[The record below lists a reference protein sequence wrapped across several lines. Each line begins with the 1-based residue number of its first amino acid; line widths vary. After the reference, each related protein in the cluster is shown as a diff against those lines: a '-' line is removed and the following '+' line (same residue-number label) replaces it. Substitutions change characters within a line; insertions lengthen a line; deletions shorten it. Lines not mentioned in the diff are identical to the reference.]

1 MFTEEGSSA
10 SLPGCPL
17 RSSPG
22 AQSGVCAGPGSWLTR
37 SLFLYV
43 LMLGGGVVFSG
54 GPPFGTS
61 PGGSECP
68 CEVYQGGWNGHWP
81 PIGAF
86 FGTLGHNFGPF
97 GWPSTHSRGGGGWNV
112 PVIFSGGVGM
122 AIGPPLAPFLVPWAP
137 FWASWMAIGTFPGG
151 RNSPMKFSGGGVRM
165 AIDPLWA
172 PYWILFG
179 AFWCLWGAITTLQL
193 LGGAFMGLLFCEF
206 VDPFLHDSLL

>member
-1 MFTEEGSSA
+1 
-10 SLPGCPL
+10 
-17 RSSPG
+17 
-22 AQSGVCAGPGSWLTR
+22 
-37 SLFLYV
+37 
-43 LMLGGGVVFSG
+43 MLGGGVVFSG

-61 PGGSECP
+61 PGGSEGP

-151 RNSPMKFSGGGVRM
+151 RNSPMKFSGGGSEWPLTHFGHHIGSFLVPFGVFGVPLRHFSYWEV
-165 AIDPLWA
+165 PLW
-172 PYWILFG
+172 G
-179 AFWCLWGAITTLQL
+179 SC
-193 LGGAFMGLLFCEF
+193 F
-206 VDPFLHDSLL
+206 VNS